1 MADKDAKD
9 AMGKQV
15 GYLRKKVETLIGE
28 KREMLTK
35 IETLEKKNLDQE
47 KKLFNQRVKLFD
59 IEESFKTTQ
68 GNYQRLLKQQ
78 TDAKRNEDFNNESE
92 WASKNLLI
100 NKELSQIIEF
110 FNIDTNKAETEK
122 MSLMDQN
129 LKFV

>member
-129 LKFV
+129 MKFV